1 MGMQTLKITNEV
13 CIPKLELRNKETICF
28 SQDESSLS
36 SGRKYRS
43 ASLGDS
49 VTLNG
54 GKCQGR
60 TLIQMNKKGWKVIQV
75 VTGLNRSF
83 GMVMEK

>member
-1 MGMQTLKITNEV
+1 M
-13 CIPKLELRNKETICF
+13 
-28 SQDESSLS
+28 
-36 SGRKYRS
+36 
-43 ASLGDS
+43 ASLGDK

-54 GKCQGR
+54 GKCQGK
-60 TLIQMNKKGWKVIQV
+60 TLLEMNKKGWKVIQV

>member
-1 MGMQTLKITNEV
+1 MKKFILVLGLLTSSVYAKKIEQ
-13 CIPKLELRNKETICF
+13 TICF
-28 SQDESSLS
+28 AQEDTGQKIG
-36 SGRKYRS
+36 GRAFYM
-43 ASLGDS
+43 ASLGDN

-54 GKCQGR
+54 GKCQGK